1 MHPLVFTKNIV
12 KLMTC
17 AFING
22 KTYIKGHP
30 AISKRSSVLSISE
43 YKEVSYSDEMGTKI
57 L

>member
-22 KTYIKGHP
+22 KTYIKEHP
-30 AISKRSSVLSISE
+30 AISKRSSVLRISE